1 LVLVDAATSHT
12 NLVNVPAVNISGTQT
27 GLVRVVP
34 GNPTSSFLLT
44 KLAMPAA
51 FDPLYGLR
59 MPSGGASLTAA
70 QIDSIRAWILRGA
83 LADEAPPAP

>member
-1 LVLVDAATSHT
+1 
-12 NLVNVPAVNISGTQT
+12 
-27 GLVRVVP
+27 
-34 GNPTSSFLLT
+34 LLT

-83 LADEAPPAP
+83 LAGEAPPASP